1 MDKVYLD
8 ALELHEKHSGKIK
21 IENKID
27 VDSLEVLSRVYSPGV
42 AQPCLEI
49 KDNVNEVYKY
59 TWKSN
64 SVAVVSNGTA
74 VLGLGNIGPEA
85 GLPVMEGKAMLF
97 NKMANID
104 AVPLCINANTA
115 QEVIDFCK
123 AIAPTFG
130 GINLEDIKAPE
141 CVYIENELVKA
152 LNIPVFHDDQH
163 GTAIVTLAGLINAA
177 KIVGK
182 NLQDCRVVVN
192 GAGAAGS
199 AIVKMLSGY
208 GIKQISCFNSRGIL
222 NPNNKE
228 TYDFVAQEICDH
240 VEDLGD
246 ISLSE
251 ALVGADVF
259 VGVSIG
265 NILTQENVASMA
277 KDAIVFA
284 MANPTPEI
292 NYDVAKEAGA
302 RVVGTGRSDYPNQI
316 NNVLAF
322 PGIFRGAL
330 DSKALSINMEMK
342 LAAALAI
349 ANCIDDSDIHEE
361 NIVPSAL
368 DGNVATIVAK
378 AVMEAAVKT
387 NNVRQA

>member
-1 MDKVYLD
+1 MEKVYSD
-8 ALELHEKHSGKIK
+8 ALELHESNRGKIK
-21 IENKID
+21 IENKIE

-49 KDNVNEVYKY
+49 KEDVNNVYKY

-97 NKMANID
+97 NKMAQID
-104 AVPLCINANTA
+104 AVPLCIDVKSAD
-115 QEVIDFCK
+115 EVIAFCK

-141 CVYIENELVKA
+141 CVYIEDTLVNE

-163 GTAIVTLAGLINAA
+163 GTAIVTLAGLINAV
-177 KIVGK
+177 KIIGK
-182 NLQDCRVVVN
+182 NLNECRVVVN

-208 GIKQISCFNSRGIL
+208 GISKISCFNSRGII
-222 NPNNKE
+222 NPKNKDN
-228 TYDFVAQEICDH
+228 YDFVAQQICDH

-246 ISLSE
+246 ITLSE
-251 ALVGADVF
+251 ALIGADIF
-259 VGVSIG
+259 VGVSVANVISE
-265 NILTQENVASMA
+265 ENVSSMA
-277 KDAIVFA
+277 DDAIVFA

-292 NYDVAKEAGA
+292 NYDLAKKAGA
-302 RVVGTGRSDYPNQI
+302 RIVGTGRSDYPNQI

-349 ANCIDDSDIHEE
+349 ANCVEDNDIHEE

-368 DGNVATIVAK
+368 DSNVAAKVAEAVAK
-378 AVMEAAVKT
+378 AAVDT
-387 NNVRQA
+387 NNVRQS

>member
-1 MDKVYLD
+1 MEKVYID
-8 ALELHEKHSGKIK
+8 ALELHESNRGKIK

-49 KDNVNEVYKY
+49 KEDVNNVYKY

-97 NKMANID
+97 NKMAQID
-104 AVPLCINANTA
+104 AVPLCIDVNSADD
-115 QEVIDFCK
+115 VITFCK

-141 CVYIENELVKA
+141 CVYIEDQLVKE

-163 GTAIVTLAGLINAA
+163 GTAIVTLAGLINAV
-177 KIVGK
+177 KIIGK
-182 NLQDCRVVVN
+182 DLQDCRVVVN

-208 GIKQISCFNSRGIL
+208 GISKISCFNSRGII
-222 NPNNKE
+222 NPKNKDQ
-228 TYDFVAQEICDH
+228 YDFVSQQICDH

-246 ISLSE
+246 VTLSE
-251 ALVGADVF
+251 ALVGADIF
-259 VGVSIG
+259 VGVSVA
-265 NILTQENVASMA
+265 NVVSEENVKSMA

-292 NYDVAKEAGA
+292 NYDLAKKAGA
-302 RVVGTGRSDYPNQI
+302 RIVGTGRSDYPNQI

-349 ANCIDDSDIHEE
+349 AKCVDDKDIHEE

-368 DGNVATIVAK
+368 DSSVATKVAQAVAK
-378 AVMEAAVKT
+378 AAVDT
-387 NNVRQA
+387 NNVRKS

>member
-1 MDKVYLD
+1 MEKVYVD
-8 ALELHEKHSGKIK
+8 ALELHEKHHGKIAIKNK
-21 IENKID
+21 IE

-49 KDNVNEVYKY
+49 KDNVDNVYKY

-64 SVAVVSNGTA
+64 AVAVVSNGTA

-104 AVPLCINANTA
+104 AVPLCVDLKNAE
-115 QEVIDFCK
+115 EVIAFCK

-141 CVYIENELVKA
+141 CVEIEDALVSS

-177 KIVGK
+177 KIVNK
-182 NLQDCRVVVN
+182 KLQDCRVVVN

-208 GIKQISCFNSRGIL
+208 GISKISCFNSKGIITPSL
-222 NPNNKE
+222 KE
-228 TYDFVAQEICDH
+228 TYDFVGQQICEY
-240 VEDLGD
+240 VEDLGEID
-246 ISLSE
+246 LTE
-251 ALVGADVF
+251 AMVGADIF
-259 VGVSIG
+259 VGVSAG
-265 NILTQENVASMA
+265 NVLSEAHVRSMA
-277 KDAIVFA
+277 PDAIVFA

-292 NYDVAKEAGA
+292 NYDLAKAAGA

-330 DSKALSINMEMK
+330 DSGARSINMEMK

-349 ANCIDDSDIHEE
+349 ANCVEDGEIHEE

-368 DGNVATIVAK
+368 DPNVASIVAK
-378 AVMEAAVKT
+378 AVYDAAIT
-387 NNVRQA
+387 TGNVR

>member
-265 NILTQENVASMA
+265 NVLTQENVASMA

-349 ANCIDDSDIHEE
+349 ANCIDDKDIHEE

>member
-1 MDKVYLD
+1 MEKVYSD
-8 ALELHEKHSGKIK
+8 ALELHESNRGKIK
-21 IENKID
+21 IENKIE

-49 KDNVNEVYKY
+49 KEDVNNVYKY

-97 NKMANID
+97 NKMAQID
-104 AVPLCINANTA
+104 AVPLCIDVKSAD
-115 QEVIDFCK
+115 EVIALCK

-141 CVYIENELVKA
+141 CVYIEDTLVNE

-163 GTAIVTLAGLINAA
+163 GTAIVTLAGLINAV
-177 KIVGK
+177 KIIGK
-182 NLQDCRVVVN
+182 NLNECRVVVN

-208 GIKQISCFNSRGIL
+208 GISKISCFNSRGII
-222 NPNNKE
+222 NPKNKDN
-228 TYDFVAQEICDH
+228 YDFVAQQICDH

-246 ISLSE
+246 ITLSE
-251 ALVGADVF
+251 ALIGADIF
-259 VGVSIG
+259 VGVSVANVISE
-265 NILTQENVASMA
+265 ENVSSMA
-277 KDAIVFA
+277 DDAIVFA

-292 NYDVAKEAGA
+292 NYDLAKKAGA
-302 RVVGTGRSDYPNQI
+302 RIVGTGRSDYPNQI

-349 ANCIDDSDIHEE
+349 ANCVEDNDIHEE

-368 DGNVATIVAK
+368 DSNVAAKVAEAVAK
-378 AVMEAAVKT
+378 AAVDT
-387 NNVRQA
+387 NNVRQS

>member
-49 KDNVNEVYKY
+49 KENVNEVYKY

-104 AVPLCINANTA
+104 AVPLCINAHTA

-208 GIKQISCFNSRGIL
+208 GIQQISCFNSKGIL
-222 NPNNKE
+222 NPNNRE
-228 TYDFVAQEICDH
+228 NYDFVSQEICDH
-240 VEDLGD
+240 VENLGD
-246 ISLSE
+246 ISLRE
-251 ALVGADVF
+251 ALIGADIF

-265 NILTQENVASMA
+265 NILTKENVASMA

-292 NYDVAKEAGA
+292 NYDLAKEAGA

-349 ANCIDDSDIHEE
+349 ANCIADNDINEE

-368 DGNVATIVAK
+368 DANVATIVAQ
-378 AVMEAAVKT
+378 AVMEAALKT
-387 NNVRQA
+387 NNVRKA